1 MSFYSLK
8 SIGKYKNSLLAF
20 FFFLSIFFKHVQ
32 ICSPLFPAGLGGS
45 ALLGQPFPF
54 WGRPRTRSLPPRWQ
68 VPEGP
73 ASPGAE
79 APRIS

>member
-20 FFFLSIFFKHVQ
+20 FLLSIFFMRFQ
-32 ICSPLFPAGLGGS
+32 ICSPPFPAGLGGS
-45 ALLGQPFPF
+45 ARLGQPFPF
-54 WGRPRTRSLPPRWQ
+54 WGWPHTRSLPPRWQ